1 MSIRTERLASELQKD
16 LGEILQRNYQPSGT
30 FVTVASVRVTDDL
43 SIAKV
48 YISVF
53 SPQGDTERVYKL
65 IDDHQDEIRYELA
78 SRIKH
83 QVRRIPELI
92 FFEDDTS
99 AYVDRMETIFARL
112 RSDRKEE
119 KTDGDVSSEK

>member
-16 LGEILQRNYQPSGT
+16 LGEILQRNYQPVGT
-30 FVTVASVRVTDDL
+30 FVTVASVRVTEDL

-53 SPQGDTERVYKL
+53 APQGDPKRVFTL

-78 SRIKH
+78 ARIKH

-99 AYVDRMETIFARL
+99 AYVDRMENLFAKI
-112 RSDRKEE
+112 RSERDERD
-119 KTDGDVSSEK
+119 T

>member
-1 MSIRTERLASELQKD
+1 M
-16 LGEILQRNYQPSGT
+16 
-30 FVTVASVRVTDDL
+30 TVASVRVTDDL

-53 SPQGDTERVYKL
+53 APQGDPERVFKL

-99 AYVDRMETIFARL
+99 AYVDRMETLFSKI
-112 RSDRKEE
+112 RSER
-119 KTDGDVSSEK
+119 GDHEA